1 MEQKMIDGQTSKSRV
16 GKDLRRK
23 SADRGVFSRELI
35 SLANLVGAPVI
46 GSDGK
51 RLGRV
56 KDLIARWREGAPRP
70 VVVGVLAKVG
80 RGTVLIDIVDATLTQ
95 ASVKVDAEPGTR
107 VAPGSDGDHIAL
119 AREVMDHQIVDT
131 DGVQVVRSSDV
142 YLAASAAGW
151 EVGGIDVGMW
161 SLARRLFPRRRTCP
175 PPDRAI
181 DWTEIEPLWRP
192 STGDAVDGASET
204 SVRLGRKARGLQTLK
219 PTEVADLLQELDR
232 SNQAQLIALTSVPTA
247 AEALKDLDASK
258 IRALLGELD
267 ESDRDHLIAMLPA
280 ATRQAVKGGGVS

>member
-1 MEQKMIDGQTSKSRV
+1 MIDSQTSKSRV

-23 SADRGVFSRELI
+23 SADRGVFARELI

-46 GSDGK
+46 GTDGK

-56 KDLIARWREGAPRP
+56 EDLIARWREGEPRP
-70 VVVGVLAKVG
+70 VVVGVLTKVG
-80 RGTVLIDIVDATLTQ
+80 RGAVLIDIADATLSQ
-95 ASVKVDAEPGTR
+95 PSVKVDAQPATR

-142 YLAASAAGW
+142 YLGASAGGW
-151 EVGGIDVGMW
+151 EVGGVDVGMW
-161 SLARRLFPRRRTCP
+161 ALARRLLPRRRSCP
-175 PPDRAI
+175 PPDCAI

-192 STGDAVDGASET
+192 STDNAADGTGEA
-204 SVRLGRKARGLQTLK
+204 SVRLGRKAGGLRTLK
-219 PTEVADLLQELDR
+219 PTEVADLLRELDR

-247 AEALKDLDASK
+247 AQALKDLDPSK
-258 IRALLGELD
+258 LRALLGELD
-267 ESDRDHLIAMLPA
+267 ESDRGHLIGMLPTQ
-280 ATRQAVKGGGVS
+280 TRQAVEGAGDS